1 MDKNKREKKK
11 KKKEDRTFASTKQEG
26 VQSNDFPV
34 PSLRLGVK
42 RRILQKPISK
52 TVGSKELQADFGYPP
67 SLQARV
73 QFQSGVV
80 GDDYQDIEIEAA
92 GGTVLYSHEGQ
103 EIDRSLKQSSSTT
116 TTTNEDEREN
126 VSLISEE
133 SEIVPDVGL
142 IDDLKI
148 GHFEPQSARQDK
160 NEIQP
165 IARFPGNENFSCIE
179 IEEDIIK
186 INTRQM
192 KGKVVV
198 REKQINDVR
207 ASLGS
212 NKIEKSCSGAHQIE
226 NEISNDDHKA
236 QKRNCGNQKDA
247 LEWILMIASF
257 LLELPSAFLDQLA
270 SVHKPQ
276 YALCGI
282 LISVA
287 ALLICVV
294 ELIFKARKEKV
305 AWKWRGRLL
314 PCFYPRHNQKLF
326 DTFKDNI
333 IGGVVAF
340 CQVIIITINYA
351 FLRQGAGKPIQV
363 CVWPIIFSLGQ
374 ICSKI
379 L

>member
-1 MDKNKREKKK
+1 ML
-11 KKKEDRTFASTKQEG
+11 FFCFGFGS
-26 VQSNDFPV
+26 VQ
-34 PSLRLGVK
+34 
-42 RRILQKPISK
+42 
-52 TVGSKELQADFGYPP
+52 
-67 SLQARV
+67 
-73 QFQSGVV
+73 
-80 GDDYQDIEIEAA
+80 
-92 GGTVLYSHEGQ
+92 
-103 EIDRSLKQSSSTT
+103 
-116 TTTNEDEREN
+116 
-126 VSLISEE
+126 
-133 SEIVPDVGL
+133 
-142 IDDLKI
+142 
-148 GHFEPQSARQDK
+148 
-160 NEIQP
+160 
-165 IARFPGNENFSCIE
+165 
-179 IEEDIIK
+179 
-186 INTRQM
+186 
-192 KGKVVV
+192 
-198 REKQINDVR
+198 
-207 ASLGS
+207 
-212 NKIEKSCSGAHQIE
+212 
-226 NEISNDDHKA
+226 
-236 QKRNCGNQKDA
+236 DA

-314 PCFYPRHNQKLF
+314 PCFYPRRHNQKLF